1 MIFEATVLPLS
12 TAADVS
18 SQLVSTPRMFIFFAM
33 ASDNQNKK
41 GAKPVPKFSRVLLFL
56 LGMNLAILFAPR
68 IGIIHDILN
77 VNPLLSFFLT
87 VGGIAL
93 LIWAFSTMYYVPG
106 QEDKTQ

>member
-1 MIFEATVLPLS
+1 
-12 TAADVS
+12 
-18 SQLVSTPRMFIFFAM
+18 M

-41 GAKPVPKFSRVLLFL
+41 GAQPVPKFSRILLFL

-68 IGIIHDILN
+68 IGIIHDVLN
-77 VNPLLSFFLT
+77 VNPLLSLFLT

-106 QEDKTQ
+106 QEDKKR

>member
-1 MIFEATVLPLS
+1 
-12 TAADVS
+12 
-18 SQLVSTPRMFIFFAM
+18 M

-41 GAKPVPKFSRVLLFL
+41 GAQPVPKFSRVLLFL

-68 IGIIHDILN
+68 IGIIHDVVS
-77 VNPLLSFFLT
+77 VNPFLSLLLT

-106 QEDKTQ
+106 KEDKKT